1 MNFPRKDF
9 EKASCKDANIEK
21 GLLVDMFDK
30 IEDDKLNVH
39 SLILIKDGN
48 KVFDAYAAG
57 LGPESRENIYSISKS
72 FTSVAIGI
80 LIDRGLLK
88 LEDKIISFFKE
99 SVKNYQPVYETMT
112 IKHLLTMSIGHPYDY
127 MYNLQSDQDPIQ
139 VFFSGE
145 VVDEPG
151 TKFMYNNL
159 CTFLLS
165 AIVTKLTNLSLLD
178 FCDVEIFQPLEIDK
192 PVWKSFGNITLGA
205 TGLELGAIDLAKF
218 GHLLLNNGLWHEK
231 QFVSKAYLDEATSY
245 QISTAHVD
253 NPKDRYGYGYQF
265 WMNDFGD
272 YRCAGLFK
280 QYIVINKE
288 YNVVFVTQAYEEREL
303 LNLFTSYVYPGLT
316 SGWVFDNFTLRNYI
330 HRFTENSHD
339 LIKAEKET
347 RKI

>member
-1 MNFPRKDF
+1 MNYPRKDF

-21 GLLVDMFDK
+21 GMLVDLFDK
-30 IEDDKLNVH
+30 IESDKMNIH
-39 SLILIKDGN
+39 AMILVKDGN
-48 KVFDAYAAG
+48 KVFDAYASG
-57 LGPESRENIYSISKS
+57 YGPDVRENIYSISKS

-88 LEDKIISFFKE
+88 LDDMILKFFKD
-99 SVKNYQPVYETMT
+99 SVNNYRPVYETMT
-112 IKHLLTMSIGHPYDY
+112 LKHLLTMSVGHPYDY
-127 MYNLQSDQDPIQ
+127 MYNLQPDQDPIK
-139 VFFSGE
+139 VFFEGDI
-145 VVDEPG
+145 VDEPG

-165 AIVTKLTNLSLLD
+165 AIVTKITKMSLLD
-178 FCDVEIFQPLEIDK
+178 FCDIEIFQPLEIEK
-192 PVWKSFGNITLGA
+192 PVWKSFGAMTLGA
-205 TGLELGAIDLAKF
+205 SGLELSAIDLAKF
-218 GHLLLNNGLWHEK
+218 GHLLLNNGKWREK
-231 QFVSKAYLDEATSY
+231 QIVSKLYLDQATSF
-245 QISTAHVD
+245 QIATTHVE

-288 YNVVFVTQAYEEREL
+288 FNVVFVTQAYEEREL
-303 LNLFTSYVYPGLT
+303 LNLFTSYVYPGLN

-330 HRFTENSHD
+330 HRFTENSTD
-339 LIKAEKET
+339 LIKTEKET